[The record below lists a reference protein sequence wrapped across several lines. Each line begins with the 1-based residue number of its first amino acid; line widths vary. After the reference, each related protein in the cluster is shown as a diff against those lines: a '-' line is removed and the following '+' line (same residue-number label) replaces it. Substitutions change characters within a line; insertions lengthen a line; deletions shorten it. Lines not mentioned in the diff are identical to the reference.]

1 MKLQIKYLLKFWRHE
16 WNGAW
21 SDNSDEL
28 KSLSTAERSKVCK
41 LLSENDGEFLVSID
55 DFIKVRKVIIFFFR
69 SWIVFLPQNFENF
82 ETCNLAPGKFGIRNI
97 TNDKSDDFITG
108 FTWHVEEFHGSWKIE
123 SNNAGGQKNPSKNPQ
138 FVINLQNSEYDK
150 DDQSTCIVALMQK
163 QYRQISISGICP
175 KIGEKK

>member
-1 MKLQIKYLLKFWRHE
+1 MHLQMKCILKFWRHE

-41 LLSENDGEFLVSID
+41 ILSENDGEFLVSID

-123 SNNAGGQKNPSKNPQ
+123 SNNAGGQKNPHKNPQ

-163 QYRQISISGICP
+163 QYRQISMIGICP